1 MCETFRIKQRTK
13 HNVMPACLHLPGEGR
28 HRIQVSRSRD
38 RYKSNSHATDTFRF
52 FLRVSGELLIV
63 AAAATNQ
70 ASSPKSNPRTGLFS
84 ANTLAASMVTS
95 RCRLAQS
102 TVGAS
107 WVID

>member
-52 FLRVSGELLIV
+52 FLRVSGELLFV
-63 AAAATNQ
+63 PAAATNQ
-70 ASSPKSNPRTGLFS
+70 QSIPKSTPRPDFFS
-84 ANTLAASMVTS
+84 PHTSPPPTVTLRSEAS
-95 RCRLAQS
+95 
-102 TVGAS
+102 
-107 WVID
+107 